1 MKAVLDQILEVYQT
15 NGDAEISRGMK
26 DYMRGQFDY
35 FGIKS
40 PLRREISKPFIK
52 EVSKESKENVYALIE
67 MLWKQPQ
74 RECHYIAL
82 DLFYKVAKK
91 MLEKKDMPFLEWM
104 IQTNSWWDTIDGI
117 APKIFKIYFDKF
129 PEERDKKVDV
139 WIASDNIWLQ
149 RSALLFQLKQ
159 KDEVDLNFMFKTI
172 KRLTGTNEFF
182 INKAIGWLLR
192 EHSKKIPGEIEEFIE
207 ENKEVLSNLSI
218 REGIKYL

>member
-1 MKAVLDQILEVYQT
+1 MKVVLDQILHEFQT
-15 NGDAEISRGMK
+15 NGDADISKGMK

-35 FGIKS
+35 YGIKS
-40 PLRREISKPFIK
+40 PLRREISRPFIK
-52 EVSKESKENVYALIE
+52 EVSKESKENVYELIE

-74 RECHYIAL
+74 RECHYLAL
-82 DLFYKVAKK
+82 DIYYKVAKK
-91 MLEKKDMPFLEWM
+91 MVEKKDMPFLEWM

-117 APKIFKIYFDKF
+117 APKIFRTYFDKF
-129 PEERDKKVDV
+129 PEERDKKVAE

-172 KRLTGTNEFF
+172 KKLTGSNEFF

-192 EHSKKIPGEIEEFIE
+192 EHSKRIPREIEEFIE
-207 ENKEVLSNLSI
+207 QNKGELSNLSI
-218 REGIKYL
+218 REGTKYL